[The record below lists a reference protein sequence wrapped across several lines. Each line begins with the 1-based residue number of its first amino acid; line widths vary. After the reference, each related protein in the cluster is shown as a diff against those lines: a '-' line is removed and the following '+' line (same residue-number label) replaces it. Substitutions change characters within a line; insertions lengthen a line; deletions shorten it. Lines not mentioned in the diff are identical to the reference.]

1 MVSVLH
7 VVCTTRNKSISSTT
21 LHTLM
26 NVHVACMMRGVHIEI
41 HFVPDKTTLPKL
53 IKTGERLFFMDYGTN
68 LNNEILEKLF
78 EPMDKYN
85 VLVFPSVKEGINW
98 DKFAKRTN
106 ENTKEPACQR
116 GLEFD
121 TEVGKKIS
129 PGIYECAK
137 TAARVWLMDAKP
149 VDKKLRGGK
158 ENLQLPVADEAIMF
172 ARLQQIGVKI
182 AVASEAMVVCHF
194 VHECFGNILEAAG
207 VQLRP

>member
-68 LNNEILEKLF
+68 LNNEILEKIF

-85 VLVFPSVKEGINW
+85 VLVFPTVKEGINW
-98 DKFAKRTN
+98 EKFAKRTI
-106 ENTKEPACQR
+106 EGTKEPACQR

-129 PGIYECAK
+129 PGIYDCVK
-137 TAARVWLMDAKP
+137 TSARVWLMDAKP

-158 ENLQLPVADEAIMF
+158 ENLQLPVADEGIMF

-207 VQLRP
+207 VSLAP

>member
-26 NVHVACMMRGVHIEI
+26 NVHVACMMRGTHIEI

-53 IKTGERLFFMDYGTN
+53 IKTGERIFFMDYGTN
-68 LNNEILEKLF
+68 LNNEILEKIF
-78 EPMDKYN
+78 EPMDKYH
-85 VLVFPSVKEGINW
+85 VLVFPSVKEGIDW
-98 DKFAKRTN
+98 EKFAKRTN
-106 ENTKEPACQR
+106 ENTTEPACQR

-121 TEVGKKIS
+121 TEVGRKIS

-137 TAARVWLMDAKP
+137 TSARVWLMDTKP

-158 ENLQLPVADEAIMF
+158 ENLQLPVADEGIMF